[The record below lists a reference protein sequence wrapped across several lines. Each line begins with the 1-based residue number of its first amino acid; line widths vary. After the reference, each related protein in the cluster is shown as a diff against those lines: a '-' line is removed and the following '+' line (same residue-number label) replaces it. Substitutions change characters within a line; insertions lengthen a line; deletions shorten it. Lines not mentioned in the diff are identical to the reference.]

1 MNTPHDR
8 TAGYDP
14 SQLQQAQHTDKNPAN
29 RDPITGEA
37 GSHPVGTTL
46 GAAVA
51 GTAGAIVGSI
61 AGPVG
66 IVVGSALGVAAGG
79 ATGHNAAEA
88 MSPTQNVD
96 IEPYLKQSFAD
107 RPYATHGEYDDFRPA
122 YAFAA
127 RERSAL
133 ESPRRWDDN
142 LETELRARW
151 EAEPATADQRW
162 EDVSSAVRDA
172 WAEADAR
179 IRSYSAENS

>member
-1 MNTPHDR
+1 MNTPNDR
-8 TAGYDP
+8 TTGYDP
-14 SQLQQAQHTDKNPAN
+14 SHIRDDQAMDSNPAN

-37 GSHPVGTTL
+37 GSHPIGTTL
-46 GAAVA
+46 GAAAA

-79 ATGHNAAEA
+79 AAGHNAAET
-88 MSPTQNVD
+88 MNPTRSVD
-96 IEPYLKQSFAD
+96 IEPYLKQSFAN
-107 RPYATHGEYDDFRPA
+107 RSYAAHGEYDDFRPA

-133 ESPRRWDDN
+133 EQPRRWDDE
-142 LETELRARW
+142 LEAELRARW
-151 EAEPATADQRW
+151 EAEPDTADQRW
-162 EDVSSAVRDA
+162 EDVSPAVRDA

-179 IRSYSAENS
+179 IRSYDAENG